1 MPKSRPIS
9 AAGGVLIAALSAARS
24 AAAQTDGRTIM
35 TVFRFQDRNGD
46 GFVDRGEFRRAR
58 AARFDRMD
66 ANRDGKVTVTE
77 FSQQRAGDR
86 RRLAVLT
93 TSPKS
98 APEMLEAAAEQAY
111 RELDRDGDGA
121 VTRAEFMEAGE
132 ARFAQTDRDGDGR
145 ISRDEWARA
154 AAAGGQRAR

>member
-1 MPKSRPIS
+1 MPKSKPIS
-9 AAGGVLIAALSAARS
+9 AAGGILIAALSAAHP
-24 AAAQTDGRTIM
+24 AAAQTDGRTIS
-35 TVFRFQDRNGD
+35 TVFRLLDRNGD
-46 GFVDRGEFRRAR
+46 GFVDRGEFRRVR

-77 FSQQRAGDR
+77 FRERRAGDR
-86 RRLAVLT
+86 RRLAALA
-93 TSPKS
+93 TSPKRD
-98 APEMLEAAAEQAY
+98 PEMLEAAAEQAY

-145 ISRDEWARA
+145 ISRDEWAQA
-154 AAAGGQRAR
+154 AAAGGERAR